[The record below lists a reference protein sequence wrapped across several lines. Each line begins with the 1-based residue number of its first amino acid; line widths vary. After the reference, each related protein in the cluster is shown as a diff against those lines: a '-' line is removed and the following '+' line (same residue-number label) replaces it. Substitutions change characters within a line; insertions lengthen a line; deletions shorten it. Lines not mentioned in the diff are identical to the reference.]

1 MKRIAALSSA
11 LVLAGCVSTPEYTQ
25 GDFTY
30 EDISSYGGVGVR
42 ATSIL
47 AGKTI
52 DIFASCIE
60 GERQYFIDPTSIFG
74 VEEKRW
80 TPNIDGSRFWRSEVK
95 YSDEASFIA
104 SLATLEVVSPPR
116 VFGEGRRFKVS
127 NSQIERIPT
136 LCKKKQAEHFAYVR
150 NVKDKEIQENES
162 LISGV
167 VNRTGTK
174 PMLPGKNQMDF
185 NNLVL
190 LFQQTGASKHQGKFV
205 WVADGDYRVAQ
216 VAGGRVLLMSMTNP
230 ADFPAITII
239 TDKEVLE
246 GQFWSSVSHGP
257 LEFIGVSTY
266 QTVLGASRQTI
277 LFKPI

>member
-60 GERQYFIDPTSIFG
+60 GERQYFIDPTSIFR

-80 TPNIDGSRFWRSEVK
+80 TLNIDGSRFWRSEVE

-216 VAGGRVLLMSMTNP
+216 AAGGRVLLMSMTNP

>member
-60 GERQYFIDPTSIFG
+60 GERQYFIDPTSIFR

-80 TPNIDGSRFWRSEVK
+80 TLNIDGSRFWRSEVK